1 MLVSLYLIIFI
12 WIPIPGSVKIEE
24 TTVPSIIPSS
34 KPISNLTDVTPL
46 PTESTN
52 ITTRSTTIENATAQV
67 TIKNSFRTFENGTV
81 KLIKSSEKAVNNV
94 NLSGFLPNTLDSP
107 SPEVRLVSISALF
120 GLLGGTISGITSV
133 LTRRIW
139 DTGKYVTV
147 RRLLYV
153 YYARPWI
160 AMSVGIITYVTL
172 RAGLLNVGSVG
183 ANVGPLSEVSVISQY
198 GVAAISALVGLMT
211 DEIILRLRD
220 IFRALFGIT
229 SLQKEPEIQLSLPK
243 NSITVNEQTEISA
256 ILTDM
261 RPTENQDLIAYFFIQ
276 DTKIVQMVPDTKR
289 DEKFTSM
296 GVATVTIRGN
306 SPGKTTITVIL
317 FGDSDLYDT
326 KEIEVT

>member
-1 MLVSLYLIIFI
+1 
-12 WIPIPGSVKIEE
+12 
-24 TTVPSIIPSS
+24 
-34 KPISNLTDVTPL
+34 
-46 PTESTN
+46 
-52 ITTRSTTIENATAQV
+52 
-67 TIKNSFRTFENGTV
+67 
-81 KLIKSSEKAVNNV
+81 
-94 NLSGFLPNTLDSP
+94 
-107 SPEVRLVSISALF
+107 
-120 GLLGGTISGITSV
+120 
-133 LTRRIW
+133 
-139 DTGKYVTV
+139 
-147 RRLLYV
+147 
-153 YYARPWI
+153 
-160 AMSVGIITYVTL
+160 VGIITYVTL